1 MANGIWLNK
10 QQITRLTIGFQHS
23 LTNQGDGWRLEA
35 KEAGPLATRYADG
48 GEETVELRSGDYL
61 VADADEI
68 FLFLAE
74 RQG

>member
-10 QQITRLTIGFQHS
+10 QQIARLAIGFQHS

-35 KEAGPLATRYADG
+35 NEAGPLTTRYSNG
-48 GEETVELRSGDYL
+48 GEETVEVRPGDYL

-68 FLFLAE
+68 FVFLAE